1 VLDNTF
7 GEDTFGPLSV
17 PEIFDRSVAIIVR
30 SAAPILLVGLVCG
43 AIPSIAADIA
53 VERLSDEQLFARV
66 MIDLFGI
73 AMNILNCPAL
83 VYVLKRSMDG
93 EATTAWDAFA
103 AGLRFARPTFSI
115 LFQLV
120 VTSLVLLAILL
131 LVIGIPIALATLVLG
146 FPYPQA
152 RSYASFATFA
162 LWVIVGDYL
171 SFAFFVAITVGISR
185 TGSQRPSVRSAR
197 RYMTT
202 PSQRKRTIGLVL
214 GSTAPYIAVDVLSQ
228 FIPRTAFIT
237 DDAVAI
243 ASNLLLIVCTAY
255 IAANAVLFERDARV
269 RLEGLDL
276 EMRVL
281 ALTDSRPSA

>member
-1 VLDNTF
+1 
-7 GEDTFGPLSV
+7 
-17 PEIFDRSVAIIVR
+17 
-30 SAAPILLVGLVCG
+30 
-43 AIPSIAADIA
+43 
-53 VERLSDEQLFARV
+53 
-66 MIDLFGI
+66 
-73 AMNILNCPAL
+73 
-83 VYVLKRSMDG
+83 
-93 EATTAWDAFA
+93 
-103 AGLRFARPTFSI
+103 
-115 LFQLV
+115 
-120 VTSLVLLAILL
+120 
-131 LVIGIPIALATLVLG
+131 
-146 FPYPQA
+146 
-152 RSYASFATFA
+152 
-162 LWVIVGDYL
+162 
-171 SFAFFVAITVGISR
+171 
-185 TGSQRPSVRSAR
+185 
-197 RYMTT
+197 MTT